1 MQASFVLV
9 VEEQT
14 GQAKEVAIKSSR
26 KKITK
31 TVGVV
36 NASDRP
42 KNGTYPQ
49 KLLIDM

>member
-1 MQASFVLV
+1 MQAPSVLV
-9 VEEQT
+9 VEGQT
-14 GQAKEVAIKSSR
+14 SHAKEMAIKCSR
-26 KKITK
+26 KGITK